1 VSVIRVTVE
10 SSLATESVN
19 VFHFEIADVSPVT
32 EAQAAVDALEDYY
45 DSIKNL
51 LVAGT
56 LTIGSR
62 VVTVDQTPN
71 SVIAAVSRTVVTT
84 GTATEGLALAAVLSW
99 STGLIGPRYRGRNYL
114 GPLGGVVISSDG
126 RTLDGT
132 SRNTL
137 ISNAATH
144 LITGLTAAD
153 LVVYSRKFNTSQT
166 ITGVGMDTVAGVQ
179 RRRMR

>member
-1 VSVIRVTVE
+1 VSVIRVTAE

-19 VFHFEIADVSPVT
+19 VFHFEIADVTPVT
-32 EAQAAVDALEDYY
+32 EAQAAVDALEDFY
-45 DSIKNL
+45 DAVKSL

-71 SVIAAVSRTVVTT
+71 SVIAATSRTVVTT

-114 GPLGGVVISSDG
+114 GPLAGSVITTDG
-126 RTLDGT
+126 RTLNGT
-132 SRNTL
+132 DRTTF
-137 ISNAATH
+137 ISAAATH

-153 LVVYSRKFNTSQT
+153 LVVYSRKFNTAQT
-166 ITGVGMDTVAGVQ
+166 INGVGMDTVAGVQ